1 MNLLIT
7 GANGFV
13 GKSLS
18 KTLCNHGHTVT
29 AIHRDYTGAE
39 LPVNSYQCLI
49 HLAGRAHVMH
59 ETASDIYSAY
69 REVNVDYSLK
79 VAALSKSLGVKRFI
93 FLSSIKVNGEV
104 SRLPYTELD
113 SPAPLDAY
121 GQTKLEA
128 EIALKNFCAK
138 NQMELVIIRPPL
150 IYGGGVKAN
159 FRSLIQLCKK
169 PIPLPF
175 GHIHNKRSLVS
186 LENLNSFIELCCH
199 HPHAANQTFL
209 ISDDRDISTAE
220 LINTIKGALGQKS
233 WQLPIPATVLKMTF
247 SMLGKQNLNER
258 LLANLQV
265 DISKAK
271 QLLHWK
277 PVISFDEGIKR
288 TVNEYAV

>member
-7 GANGFV
+7 GSNGFV

-18 KTLCNHGHTVT
+18 KMLLSHGHTVT
-29 AIHRDYTGAE
+29 PIHRDYTQAE
-39 LPVNSYQCLI
+39 LPFNSYQCLI
-49 HLAGRAHVMH
+49 HLAGRAHVMY
-59 ETASDIYSAY
+59 ETSSDIYSAY
-69 REVNVDYSLK
+69 REVNVEYTLK
-79 VAALSKSLGVKRFI
+79 TAALARSLGVKRII
-93 FLSSIKVNGEV
+93 FLSTIKVNGEV
-104 SRLPYTELD
+104 SRTPYTELD
-113 SPAPLDAY
+113 APAPLDAY

-128 EIALKNFCAK
+128 EIALKDFSAK

-169 PIPLPF
+169 PIPMPF

-209 ISDDRDISTAE
+209 ISDDHDISTTE

-233 WQLPIPATVLKMTF
+233 WQVPIPVTLLKMTF
-247 SMLGKQNLNER
+247 SMLGKQHLNER
-258 LLANLQV
+258 LLGNLQV

-271 QLLHWK
+271 QLLHWQ

-288 TVNEYAV
+288 TVHEYAA